1 MQHHTSIITAA
12 IIAAT
17 GTVASADIVRVDE
30 FNSIQF
36 EGFENT
42 SAYLEYG
49 EVSVF
54 SGAGQASNTNG
65 SWVHTAGSDLYRFHF
80 SPFEGNKQFGALE
93 GGIQYSFVDAQK
105 SFGGYFANL
114 SEVDDGQVRFYNGQ
128 TLIGSDTLSAPSSRE
143 WTWNGWSSD
152 VEFDRVEI
160 ESNAVTMGYLLHDAI
175 RILST
180 QTPAPGGAALAF
192 GGLLVIARRKR

>member
-1 MQHHTSIITAA
+1 MQHHTSIMMSA

-17 GTVASADIVRVDE
+17 GSIASADIVRVDE
-30 FNSIQF
+30 FNSIQI

-49 EVSVF
+49 AVSIF
-54 SGAGQASNTNG
+54 EGAGQVSNANG
-65 SWVHTAGSDLYRFHF
+65 SWVHTAGSDLYYFQF
-80 SPFEGNKQFGALE
+80 SPYEGSKQFGAME
-93 GGIQYSFVDAQK
+93 GAIQYSFAEAQI
-105 SFGGYFANL
+105 SFGGFFANL
-114 SEVDDGQVRFYNGQ
+114 SDVEDGQVRFYNGQ
-128 TLIGSDTLSAPSSRE
+128 TLIGSDTLIAPTSRE

-160 ESNAVTMGYLLHDAI
+160 QSNMVSMGYMLHDAV